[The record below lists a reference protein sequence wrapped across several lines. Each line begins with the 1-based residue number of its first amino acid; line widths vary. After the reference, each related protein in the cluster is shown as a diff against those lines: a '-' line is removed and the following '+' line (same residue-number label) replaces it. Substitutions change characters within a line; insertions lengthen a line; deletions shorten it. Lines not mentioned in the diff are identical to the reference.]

1 MDSNI
6 LLESGTNE
14 LEVLEFIINGNHY
27 GINVEKVR
35 EILLYQ
41 EITPVPNS
49 HPCIEGIFMPRG
61 DIITVI
67 DLFQTLG
74 FPNPDKQNNFLIVTN
89 FNNLNIA
96 FDVQAVLGINRVSWK
111 DVVKPDAT
119 VSGPGTGI
127 ATGIIKNADN
137 LLIILDF
144 ERIVEG
150 ICPETSLKISQVT
163 ELEDRE
169 RNSIPI
175 LVAEDSMMLCK
186 LIEDALHRAG
196 YTKLTIKNNG
206 QEAWDY
212 LCELKKNNGV
222 EYGAKCLITDIEMPQ
237 MDGHHLIKKIRET
250 EGLKQIPIVIF
261 SSLIN
266 DDMKRKGD
274 LLGADAQISKPEIGQ
289 LVGILD
295 SLVAS
300 QIYGTNK

>member
-35 EILLYQ
+35 EILPYQ

-127 ATGIIKNADN
+127 ATGIIKNEDN

-206 QEAWDY
+206 QEAWDK
-212 LCELKKNNGV
+212 LTEFQRNGTALEDV
-222 EYGAKCLITDIEMPQ
+222 HCVITDIEMPL
-237 MDGHHLIKKIRET
+237 MDGHRLTKLIKEDDELKKI
-250 EGLKQIPIVIF
+250 PVVIF
-261 SSLIN
+261 SSLVN
-266 DDMKRKGD
+266 EEMRRKGEA
-274 LLGADAQISKPEIGQ
+274 LGADAQLTKPEIGH
-289 LVGILD
+289 LVEAIDRLID
-295 SLVAS
+295 QSR
-300 QIYGTNK
+300 

>member
-1 MDSNI
+1 MDNNI
-6 LLESGTNE
+6 LTESGTNE
-14 LEVLEFIINGNHY
+14 LEVLEFLINGNHY

-35 EILLYQ
+35 EILTYQ

-67 DLFQTLG
+67 DLFQALG
-74 FPNPDKQNNFLIVTN
+74 FDNYNKQGNFLIVTN
-89 FNNLNIA
+89 FNNLDIA
-96 FDVQAVLGINRVSWK
+96 FDVQSVIGIRRVSWS

-127 ATGIIKNADN
+127 ATGIIKNSDN

-150 ICPETSLKISQVT
+150 ICPETSLKVSDIQG
-163 ELEDRE
+163 LESRE
-169 RNSIPI
+169 RNEIPI
-175 LVAEDSMMLCK
+175 VIAEDSPMLSQ
-186 LIEDALHRAG
+186 LIKDSLNTAG
-196 YTKLTIKNNG
+196 YTRLTLKNNG

-212 LCELKKNNGV
+212 LSELKRKNGV
-222 EYGAKCLITDIEMPQ
+222 EYGAKCIITDIEMPQ
-237 MDGHHLIKKIRET
+237 MDGHHLIKLVRET
-250 EGLKQIPIVIF
+250 EGLKHIPIIVF

-266 DDMKRKGD
+266 DDMKRKGES
-274 LLGADAQISKPEIGQ
+274 LGANAQISKPEIGK
-289 LVGILD
+289 LVSLLD

-300 QIYGTNK
+300 SIYGEK

>member
-1 MDSNI
+1 MDTNI

-14 LEVLEFIINGNHY
+14 LEVLEFVINGNHY

-35 EILLYQ
+35 EILTYQ
-41 EITPVPNS
+41 EVTPIPNS

-67 DLFQTLG
+67 DLFKALG
-74 FPNPDKQNNFLIVTN
+74 FCNDCKKNNFFIVTN

-96 FDVQAVLGINRVSWK
+96 FDVQTVIGINRVSWK

-119 VSGPGTGI
+119 VSAPGSGV
-127 ATGIIKNADN
+127 ATGIIKNRDS

-144 ERIVEG
+144 ERIVEE
-150 ICPETSLKISQVT
+150 ICPETSLKMSQVKALG
-163 ELEDRE
+163 ERE
-169 RNSIPI
+169 RNDIPI
-175 LVAEDSMMLCK
+175 LIAEDSNMLCK
-186 LIEDALHRAG
+186 LIKDALNMAG

-222 EYGAKCLITDIEMPQ
+222 EYGAKCIITDIEMPQ
-237 MDGHHLIKKIRET
+237 MDGHRLIKLVRET
-250 EGLKQIPIVIF
+250 EGLKHLPIVIF

-266 DDMKRKGD
+266 EDMKRKGNS
-274 LLGADAQISKPEIGQ
+274 LGADAQISKPEIGNLVSILDK
-289 LVGILD
+289 LVG
-295 SLVAS
+295 S
-300 QIYGTNK
+300 QIYE

>member
-1 MDSNI
+1 MDTNI

-14 LEVLEFIINGNHY
+14 LEVLEFVINGNHY

-35 EILLYQ
+35 EILPYT

-67 DLFQTLG
+67 DLFKALG
-74 FPNPDKQNNFLIVTN
+74 FDNYDRSNNFLIVTN

-96 FDVQAVLGINRVSWK
+96 FDVQSVLGINRVSWA

-119 VSGPGTGI
+119 VSGPGTGV
-127 ATGIIKNADN
+127 ATGIIKKDDS

-150 ICPETSLKISQVT
+150 ICPETSLKVSQVT
-163 ELEDRE
+163 GLSDRA
-169 RNSIPI
+169 RNEIPI
-175 LVAEDSMMLCK
+175 LVVEDSMMLCQ
-186 LIEDALHRAG
+186 LIKDSLNMAG

-222 EYGAKCLITDIEMPQ
+222 DYGAKCIITDIEMPQ
-237 MDGHHLIKKIRET
+237 MDGHHLIKLVRDT
-250 EGLKQIPIVIF
+250 EGLKQIPIVVF

-266 DDMKRKGD
+266 EDMKRKGEM
-274 LLGADAQISKPEIGQ
+274 LGANAQISKPEIGK
-289 LVGILD
+289 LVDILD
-295 SLVAS
+295 ELVAS
-300 QIYGTNK
+300 KIYG

>member
-35 EILLYQ
+35 EILPYQ

-49 HPCIEGIFMPRG
+49 HPCIEGLFMPRG

-237 MDGHHLIKKIRET
+237 MDGHRL
-250 EGLKQIPIVIF
+250 LKLMKDDPELKEIPVIIF

-266 DDMKRKGD
+266 EDMRRKGEM
-274 LLGADAQISKPEIGQ
+274 LGADAQLSKSQMSEFIQ
-289 LVGILD
+289 AVD
-295 SLVAS
+295 SFL
-300 QIYGTNK
+300 Q

>member
-1 MDSNI
+1 MDTNI

-14 LEVLEFIINGNHY
+14 LEVLEFVINGNHY

-35 EILLYQ
+35 EILPYT

-67 DLFQTLG
+67 DLFQALG
-74 FPNPDKQNNFLIVTN
+74 YENSDRTNNFLIVTN

-96 FDVQAVLGINRVSWK
+96 FDVESVLGINRVSWT
-111 DVVKPDAT
+111 DVVKPDST
-119 VSGPGTGI
+119 VSGPGAGV
-127 ATGIIKNADN
+127 ATGIIKNLDN

-150 ICPETSLKISQVT
+150 ICPETSLKVSQVT
-163 ELEDRE
+163 ALSDRA
-169 RNSIPI
+169 RNDIPV
-175 LVAEDSMMLCK
+175 LVVEDSHMLCQ
-186 LIEDALHRAG
+186 LINDSLHTAG
-196 YTKLTIKNNG
+196 YTKLIIKNNG

-212 LCELKKNNGV
+212 LSELKKNNGV
-222 EYGAKCLITDIEMPQ
+222 EYGAKCVITDIEMPQ
-237 MDGHHLIKKIRET
+237 MDGHRLIRLIRDT
-250 EGLKQIPIVIF
+250 EGLKHLPIVVF

-266 DDMKRKGD
+266 EDMKRKGD
-274 LLGADAQISKPEIGQ
+274 LLGANAQISKPEIGK
-289 LVGILD
+289 LVSILD

-300 QIYGTNK
+300 QIYG